1 MKYQVGGIG
10 RCVVARLEDGEPI
23 LDSLIDIARKE
34 EIRAGIVYLI
44 GGVTE
49 ATIVVG
55 PDKEE
60 LPPNPVWRTLTESH
74 EAAAIGTIFW
84 EGNEPKIHLHGSY
97 GKRDVVKVGCL
108 REHGNAFIVLEAVI
122 IEITGVK
129 AVRGLDPKSNMV
141 LLKL

>member
-1 MKYQVGGIG
+1 MKYQVGGVG
-10 RCVVARLEDGEPI
+10 RCLVARLEDGEPI
-23 LDSLIDIARKE
+23 LDTLIAIAKSE
-34 EIRAGIVYLI
+34 EIRAAVVYLV

-84 EGNEPKIHLHGSY
+84 EGNEPRIHLHGSY
-97 GKRDVVKVGCL
+97 GKRDAVKVGCL
-108 REHGNAFIVLEAVI
+108 REQGNAFLVLEAI
-122 IEITGVK
+122 ILEITGVK
-129 AVRGLDPKSNMV
+129 ARRELDPKSNMV

>member
-1 MKYQVGGIG
+1 MKYQVGGVG
-10 RCVVARLEDGEPI
+10 RCLVARLEDGEPI
-23 LDSLIDIARKE
+23 LDTLIAIAKSE
-34 EIRAGIVYLI
+34 EIRAAVVYLV

-55 PDKEE
+55 PDKDE

-84 EGNEPKIHLHGSY
+84 EGNEPRIHLHGSY
-97 GKRDVVKVGCL
+97 GKRDAVKVGCL
-108 REHGNAFIVLEAVI
+108 REQGNAFLVLEAI
-122 IEITGVK
+122 ILEITGVK
-129 AVRGLDPKSNMV
+129 ARRELDPKSNMV